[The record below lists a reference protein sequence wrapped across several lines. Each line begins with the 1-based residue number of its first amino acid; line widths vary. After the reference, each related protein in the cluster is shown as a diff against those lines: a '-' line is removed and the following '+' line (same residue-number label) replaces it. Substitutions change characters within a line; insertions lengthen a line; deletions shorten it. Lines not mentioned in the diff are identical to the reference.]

1 MAGNDADQ
9 ESKPRSEVFK
19 AVAAASDAVI
29 GAAVLTGLGA
39 WGGLYLDEKLNASP
53 WFAVSLGLLGAGL
66 GLARMVKKALDA
78 EKQSQAEPWKG
89 KGGDKPAAVPDNSQ
103 DSGSDSIL

>member
-1 MAGNDADQ
+1 MKQQGDTL
-9 ESKPRSEVFK
+9 K

-39 WGGLYLDEKLNASP
+39 WAGLYLDAKLGSSP
-53 WFAVSLGLLGAGL
+53 WFALVLSLLGAGL

-78 EKQSQAEPWKG
+78 EKHSEAGECSAD
-89 KGGDKPAAVPDNSQ
+89 DKAARGEDNSRE
-103 DSGSDSIL
+103 SGSDSLF

>member
-1 MAGNDADQ
+1 MTRKDADQ
-9 ESKPRSEVFK
+9 EMKPRSEMFK
-19 AVAAASDAVI
+19 AVAAASDAVL

-78 EKQSQAEPWKG
+78 EKADEQPKSRKA
-89 KGGDKPAAVPDNSQ
+89 GDKPRAVPDNSQ
-103 DSGSDSIL
+103 ESGSDSIL

>member
-1 MAGNDADQ
+1 MKGQA
-9 ESKPRSEVFK
+9 EMLR

-39 WGGLYLDEKLNASP
+39 WAGLFLDERLHSSP
-53 WFAVSLGLLGAGL
+53 WFAVALGLAGAGL

-78 EKQSQAEPWKG
+78 EKRDT
-89 KGGDKPAAVPDNSQ
+89 DKPGEPKRPRTGADSDN
-103 DSGSDSIL
+103 DSGDSDADSIV

>member
-1 MAGNDADQ
+1 M
-9 ESKPRSEVFK
+9 KPQGEVMRG
-19 AVAAASDAVI
+19 VAAASDAVI

-53 WFAVSLGLLGAGL
+53 WFAVSLGLLGGGL

-78 EKQSQAEPWKG
+78 EKQSPDPPKVSKG
-89 KGGDKPAAVPDNSQ
+89 DDKPAAIPDNSQ
-103 DSGSDSIL
+103 ESGSDSIL